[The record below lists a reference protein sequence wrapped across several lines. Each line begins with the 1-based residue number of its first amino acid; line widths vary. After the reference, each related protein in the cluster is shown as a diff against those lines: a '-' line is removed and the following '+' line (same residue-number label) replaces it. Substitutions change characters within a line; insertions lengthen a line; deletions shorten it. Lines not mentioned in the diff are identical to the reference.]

1 MFCILLYFSGSQE
14 KNVFTSQGSQGCIF
28 MKPETIHKLDKGNYF
43 IKVQPGYVLV
53 NVIKVTRPSYFVS
66 VPAYFEALWYPYL
79 YFDCKSNIYM

>member
-43 IKVQPGYVLV
+43 IKVQPGFL
-53 NVIKVTRPSYFVS
+53 
-66 VPAYFEALWYPYL
+66 
-79 YFDCKSNIYM
+79 